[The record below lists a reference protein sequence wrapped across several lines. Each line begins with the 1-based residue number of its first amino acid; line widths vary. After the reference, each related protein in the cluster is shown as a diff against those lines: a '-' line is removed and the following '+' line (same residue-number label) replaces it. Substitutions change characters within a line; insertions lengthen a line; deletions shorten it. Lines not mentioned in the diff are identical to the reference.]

1 MNNELCPS
9 ASLPSG
15 LVIFDCDGV
24 LIDSEA
30 LASRLLAD
38 VLGEA
43 GAAITSEEA
52 HLRFT
57 GCPTDEVLRICRE
70 DYGLC
75 HAGQLLEVYR
85 ERLFPAF
92 QQKLQAVQGI
102 DRLLTRLDRPA
113 CVASNSD
120 VERLEASLG
129 LLPLRRYFG
138 PHVYSAEMVASPKP
152 APDLVLL
159 CLDRMGIPA
168 GDAVMIDDS
177 PHGIHAAATAGVA
190 PIGFV
195 TPGDPRPDRGDILK
209 AAGAIA
215 VARSVS
221 ELETVLGL
229 EAHSPDRLH
238 AGASRPRT
246 GSRHGVA

>member
-1 MNNELCPS
+1 MNNEPRLPI
-9 ASLPSG
+9 SLPSG

-24 LIDSEA
+24 LIDSET
-30 LASRLLAD
+30 LASRLLAN

-43 GAAITSEEA
+43 GAAITPEEA

-57 GCPTDEVLRICRE
+57 GCPRDEVLRICRE
-70 DYGLC
+70 DYRLRDPE
-75 HAGQLLEVYR
+75 AQLEAYKQ
-85 ERLFPAF
+85 RLFPAF
-92 QQKLQAVQGI
+92 RQKLQAVPGI

-129 LLPLRRYFG
+129 LLPLRRHFG
-138 PHVYSAEMVASPKP
+138 PHVYSAEMVAYPKP
-152 APDLVLL
+152 APDLVLF

-177 PHGIHAAATAGVA
+177 PHGIHAAATAGVT

-195 TPGDPRPDRGDILK
+195 TPGDPRPGRGDILK

-215 VARSVS
+215 VARSAW
-221 ELETVLGL
+221 ELEALLGL
-229 EAHSPDRLH
+229 GARSSDRLH
-238 AGASRPRT
+238 S
-246 GSRHGVA
+246 GVSG

>member
-92 QQKLQAVQGI
+92 QQKLQAVRGI
-102 DRLLTRLDRPA
+102 DQLLTRLDRPA

-129 LLPLRRYFG
+129 LLPLRRHFG
-138 PHVYSAEMVASPKP
+138 PHVYSAEMVANPKP

-177 PHGIHAAATAGVA
+177 PHGIHAAAAAGVA

-195 TPGDPRPDRGDILK
+195 TPGDPRPRRGDILK

-215 VARSVS
+215 VAGSAS
-221 ELETVLGL
+221 ELEALLGL

-238 AGASRPRT
+238 TGVSPTRAS
-246 GSRHGVA
+246 SRHGVA

>member
-1 MNNELCPS
+1 MNNEVCPP

-30 LASRLLAD
+30 LASQLLAE

-43 GAAITSEEA
+43 GATITPEEA
-52 HLRFT
+52 HLCFT

-70 DYGLC
+70 DYGL
-75 HAGQLLEVYR
+75 HDAEALLEAYK

-92 QQKLQAVQGI
+92 RQTLQAVEGM
-102 DRLLTRLDRPA
+102 DRLLTQLDRHV

-129 LLPLRRYFG
+129 LLPLRRHFG
-138 PHVYSAEMVASPKP
+138 PHIYSAEMVASPKP

-177 PHGIHAAATAGVA
+177 PHGIHAAATAGVV

-195 TPGDPRPDRGDILK
+195 TPGDPRPRRGDILK

-215 VARSVS
+215 VARSAS
-221 ELETVLGL
+221 ELESLLGL

-238 AGASRPRT
+238 SGVSLSKTR
-246 GSRHGVA
+246 SRH